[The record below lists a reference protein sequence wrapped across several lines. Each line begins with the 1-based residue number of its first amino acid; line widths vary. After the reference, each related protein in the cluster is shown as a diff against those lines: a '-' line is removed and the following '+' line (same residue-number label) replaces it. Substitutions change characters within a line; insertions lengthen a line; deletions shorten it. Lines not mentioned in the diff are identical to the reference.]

1 MIKTSDN
8 TLKNKPSAIK
18 YRKGPKP
25 KFIEIVLFEKA
36 PNKSEIKYKLAE
48 RITKLP
54 ILSNNWNDSDS
65 KIIFFLKLFKS
76 DLKL

>member
-36 PNKSEIKYKLAE
+36 PNKSEIKYK
-48 RITKLP
+48 TNKH
-54 ILSNNWNDSDS
+54 N
-65 KIIFFLKLFKS
+65 
-76 DLKL
+76 